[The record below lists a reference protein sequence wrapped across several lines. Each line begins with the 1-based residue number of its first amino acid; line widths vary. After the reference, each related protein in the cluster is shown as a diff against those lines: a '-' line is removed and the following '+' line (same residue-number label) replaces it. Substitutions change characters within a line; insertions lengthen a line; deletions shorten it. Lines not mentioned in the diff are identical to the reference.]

1 MAGHSRRA
9 WWHLLGDE
17 MDGIERPGVVAP
29 TSDELAEWHRR
40 WDAVGP
46 AAVAAALSSSK
57 PNDLVDGYRR
67 GSRKHNGVFAHNRQ
81 SAGPWLDAC
90 PHAQAWLVD
99 HARRTKVREKR
110 ESWGRRLTLAM
121 AVITAI
127 AAIIATTPMMQGWL
141 STLFTGHS

>member
-1 MAGHSRRA
+1 
-9 WWHLLGDE
+9 

-57 PNDLVDGYRR
+57 HNDLVDGYRR

-81 SAGPWLDAC
+81 SPLSADPWLDAR

-99 HARRTKVREKR
+99 HAHRTKVREKR

-127 AAIIATTPMMQGWL
+127 AAIIAAIPVMQAWL
-141 STLFTGHS
+141 STLFAGHS